1 MICSPYNIQCFP
13 FSLYGYKGSISI
25 KTLMAEIEK
34 LEKYKTKLISDVVTG
49 KIDICGIENSEFEYA
64 EEEADEE
71 SSVEDE
77 DISEGADGNV

>member
-1 MICSPYNIQCFP
+1 
-13 FSLYGYKGSISI
+13 
-25 KTLMAEIEK
+25 MAEIEK

-49 KIDICGIENSEFEYA
+49 EIDVCGIEIPEYEYA

-77 DISEGADGNV
+77 DISE